1 MKEVT
6 AIIRLNK
13 VTETKQKLA
22 TGGFPGFTCR
32 KVFGRGKNPIIGR
45 DMRELIGHSV
55 LMPKRMF
62 TIVTED
68 EHVDNVIGI
77 LLAVNSTGQAGDG
90 KIFVQTIA
98 REYRVRRA

>member
-1 MKEVT
+1 
-6 AIIRLNK
+6 
-13 VTETKQKLA
+13 
-22 TGGFPGFTCR
+22 
-32 KVFGRGKNPIIGR
+32 
-45 DMRELIGHSV
+45 
-55 LMPKRMF
+55 MPKRMF

-98 REYRVRRA
+98 REYQVRRA

>member
-22 TGGFPGFTCR
+22 AGGFPGFTCR
-32 KVFGRGKNPIIGR
+32 KVFGRGKNPLIGR
-45 DMRELIGHSV
+45 DFREAVGHSV

-68 EHVDNVIGI
+68 EHVDTVIGI

-98 REYRVRRA
+98 REYQVRRA

>member
-22 TGGFPGFTCR
+22 AGGFPGFTCR
-32 KVFGRGKNPIIGR
+32 KVFGRGKNPLIGR
-45 DMRELIGHSV
+45 DMREPIGHSV

-68 EHVDNVIGI
+68 EHVDNIIGI
-77 LLAVNSTGQAGDG
+77 LLPVNITGQAGAG

-98 REYRVRRA
+98 REYQLRPV